1 MAKALK
7 IVIMDIDQTLS
18 VNRISCKQDVS
29 SKKRA
34 LELMCNLLAADQALL
49 DENQIFSCMLERERL
64 GSTGVGHGV
73 AIPHSRMDGVEQ
85 AIVALI
91 TLDTPIEYDSPDDE
105 PVDILFALLVPL
117 DCTSEHLDILAK
129 AAHMFS
135 DESLCERI
143 RASETPQDIYD
154 LLVKF
159 EQAAA

>member
-1 MAKALK
+1 
-7 IVIMDIDQTLS
+7 MDIDYILS
-18 VNRISCKQDVS
+18 VDRISCHQDVS

-34 LELMCNLLAADQALL
+34 LELMCDLLATKQALL

-85 AIVALI
+85 AIVALA
-91 TLDTPIEYDSPDDE
+91 TLQTPIEYDSPDDE

-117 DCTSEHLDILAK
+117 DCTNEHLDILAK

-135 DESLCERI
+135 DQSLCERI
-143 RASETPQDIYD
+143 RASKDPQEIYD
-154 LLVKF
+154 LLANFK
-159 EQAAA
+159 QAAA